1 MGDGNKNRHGLT
13 ISTESFSLNDTVRLI
28 NVLMVRYRLDCTMR
42 KKSPGY
48 TIYIKEKSMPVLR
61 TLVQPHMHSSMLYK
75 LRMNTDVKDNTQVN
89 LSEDISSK
97 PLLLPLRQERHDLVK
112 LTTKDNASFQIKILN
127 RNLCS
132 AKLPRTGKSAKA
144 KVEIRL
150 NFQIDKKKDVL
161 LLLIK
166 NFLGGNIGYRK
177 NQDTESLY
185 TYDSSSLGSARKV
198 IKYFDNYHLQSH
210 KHVDYLKWRKTYC
223 RLIEINKNL
232 VTCERESDWYKKFY
246 KKISSIGS
254 TSNRKYS
261 TQTNLNLC
269 LTAAAAATCTASK
282 SLHPFW
288 VTGFSDG
295 WPRPGRARH
304 FYSKI

>member
-28 NVLMVRYRLDCTMR
+28 NVLMIRYRLDCTMR

-48 TIYIKEKSMPVLR
+48 TIYIKEKSMPLLR

-75 LRMNTDVKDNTQVN
+75 LRMNTYVKYTTQVN

-97 PLLLPLRQERHDLVK
+97 RHDLVK
-112 LTTKDNASFQIKILN
+112 LTKKDDASFQIKILN

-132 AKLPRTGKSAKA
+132 AKLPLACATGKSK

-150 NFQIDKKKDVL
+150 NFQIDQKKDDL

-177 NQDTESLY
+177 SKDTESENLY

-198 IKYFDNYHLQSH
+198 IKYFDKYHLLSH

-232 VTCERESDWYKKFY
+232 VTCERESNWYKKLY

-282 SLHPFW
+282 ILHPFG

-295 WPRPGRARH
+295 DST
-304 FYSKI
+304 FQ

>member
-13 ISTESFSLNDTVRLI
+13 ISTESFSLNDTVRLM

-48 TIYIKEKSMPVLR
+48 TIYIKEKSMPLLR

-75 LRMNTDVKDNTQVN
+75 LRMNTDVKYTTQVN

-112 LTTKDNASFQIKILN
+112 LTTKDDASFQIKILN
-127 RNLCS
+127 RNRYSKPLAC
-132 AKLPRTGKSAKA
+132 ATGKSK

-150 NFQIDKKKDVL
+150 NFQIDQKKDVL

-177 NQDTESLY
+177 SQDTYYFWS
-185 TYDSSSLGSARKV
+185 TSFGSAKNC
-198 IKYFDNYHLQSH
+198 INYFDYFHLLSC
-210 KHVDYLKWRKTYC
+210 KHINYLK
-223 RLIEINKNL
+223 
-232 VTCERESDWYKKFY
+232 
-246 KKISSIGS
+246 
-254 TSNRKYS
+254 
-261 TQTNLNLC
+261 
-269 LTAAAAATCTASK
+269 
-282 SLHPFW
+282 
-288 VTGFSDG
+288 
-295 WPRPGRARH
+295 
-304 FYSKI
+304 